1 MSTNREARD
10 LENIKLS
17 IENTIRNLS
26 EFQTHGD
33 SAVTEEIN
41 KTKAHL
47 VQGLVHI
54 LLGKKALENSNEYE
68 SYTQEMRDFIES

>member
-26 EFQTHGD
+26 AFQTHGD

-41 KTKAHL
+41 KSKAHL
-47 VQGLVHI
+47 VKGLVHI
-54 LLGKKALENSNEYE
+54 LLGKKALENPHDYE
-68 SYTQEMRDFIES
+68 IYIQEMKDFAES

>member
-26 EFQTHGD
+26 AFQTHAE
-33 SAVTEEIN
+33 SAVNEEIN
-41 KTKAHL
+41 KSKAHL

-54 LLGKKALENSNEYE
+54 LLGKKALENPHDYE
-68 SYTQEMRDFIES
+68 IYIQEMKDFAES

>member
-10 LENIKLS
+10 LENIKLG
-17 IENTIRNLS
+17 IHNIIRNLS
-26 EFQTHGD
+26 ALQTHGN

-54 LLGKKALENSNEYE
+54 LLGKKALENSTEYE
-68 SYTQEMRDFIES
+68 VYTQEIKDFIES

>member
-1 MSTNREARD
+1 MSTNRKARD

-26 EFQTHGD
+26 AFQTHGD
-33 SAVTEEIN
+33 SAVNEEIN
-41 KTKAHL
+41 KSKAHL

-54 LLGKKALENSNEYE
+54 LLGKKALENPNEYE
-68 SYTQEMRDFIES
+68 VYLQEMKDFIES

>member
-26 EFQTHGD
+26 AFQTDGD
-33 SAVTEEIN
+33 SAVNEEI
-41 KTKAHL
+41 KKSKAHL
-47 VQGLVHI
+47 VKALVHI
-54 LLGKKALENSNEYE
+54 LLGKKALENPHDYE
-68 SYTQEMRDFIES
+68 VYIQEMKDFAES